1 MPEAPS
7 NTSRLR
13 RNPRYTEAPLHTA
26 SKTLRVTGNRS
37 GPVRTQLAVRGHS
50 FIADQPEVRGGSDQG
65 PSPMEYLAGGV
76 SSCIAVAIE
85 QLADRRDLPL
95 TDISTYTLARQDT
108 RGLAGESDV
117 QPYFYAY
124 RLQLVIETTEQD
136 SAVLTNFARMAEHIC
151 PAVNL
156 LRDAHI
162 ELEVAWAFVRRSS
175 QGSAEALANLA
186 WGYEP
191 NPDAVDDDDL
201 TFQVSNADAPAIFA
215 GVRP

>member
-95 TDISTYTLARQDT
+95 TDISTYTLARRTPGDWQ
-108 RGLAGESDV
+108 E
-117 QPYFYAY
+117 
-124 RLQLVIETTEQD
+124 
-136 SAVLTNFARMAEHIC
+136 NRMFSPTFTPTGCSWSSRPPSRI
-151 PAVNL
+151 
-156 LRDAHI
+156 LR
-162 ELEVAWAFVRRSS
+162 S
-175 QGSAEALANLA
+175 
-186 WGYEP
+186 
-191 NPDAVDDDDL
+191 
-201 TFQVSNADAPAIFA
+201 
-215 GVRP
+215 

>member
-1 MPEAPS
+1 
-7 NTSRLR
+7 
-13 RNPRYTEAPLHTA
+13 
-26 SKTLRVTGNRS
+26 
-37 GPVRTQLAVRGHS
+37 
-50 FIADQPEVRGGSDQG
+50 
-65 PSPMEYLAGGV
+65 
-76 SSCIAVAIE
+76 
-85 QLADRRDLPL
+85 
-95 TDISTYTLARQDT
+95 
-108 RGLAGESDV
+108 
-117 QPYFYAY
+117 
-124 RLQLVIETTEQD
+124 
-136 SAVLTNFARMAEHIC
+136 MAEHIC